1 MAQTEPLSPAEEALW
16 RALMRIVKALPRN
29 LDSDLMRGAGLTA
42 SEYSTLM
49 HLSEAPNRELRM
61 SDLANAAGVSA
72 SRTTRLVDDLQAR
85 FLVKKVASSSDA
97 RGNIAKLT
105 PKGMAKVKAAW
116 PIHLESVRAQFFDQI
131 DTTSIPDLAREL
143 SIAADHLDGNGPG
156 GTLQK

>member
-1 MAQTEPLSPAEEALW
+1 MVRTETLSPTEEALW

-29 LDSDLMRGAGLTA
+29 LDADLIRGADLTA
-42 SEYSTLM
+42 SEYSILM

-72 SRTTRLVDDLQAR
+72 SRTTRLVDDLQSRA
-85 FLVKKVASSSDA
+85 LVKKVASSSDA

-116 PIHLESVRAQFFDQI
+116 PIHLESVRTQFFDQI
-131 DTTSIPDLAREL
+131 DAASVHVLAHEL
-143 SIAADHLDGNGPG
+143 SIAADHLDGNSSGR
-156 GTLQK
+156 TR